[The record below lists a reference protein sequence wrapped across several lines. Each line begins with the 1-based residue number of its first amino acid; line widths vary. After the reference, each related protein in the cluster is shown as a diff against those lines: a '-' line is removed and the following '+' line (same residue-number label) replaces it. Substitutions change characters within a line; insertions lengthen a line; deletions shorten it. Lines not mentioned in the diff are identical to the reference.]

1 MCKELPVISRLL
13 SEVFRVR
20 FRGNAGILEE
30 ERLVRHEHEREWSH
44 GTQSTVLP
52 PRLSPLKSTGKG
64 GRDYGFPLGK
74 AEPRELPRGLLVAS
88 WRWWWG
94 SSAAP
99 SACPLRQ
106 VCAKA
111 WGPGGNSDEDIP
123 SAALELVV
131 RSRAGME
138 VCLCLRPCPHW
149 ISEKRPRQHRATTH
163 RSQLS
168 GPSPGGAV
176 CFCLTLSHH

>member
-1 MCKELPVISRLL
+1 MCKELSVISRLL

-52 PRLSPLKSTGKG
+52 PGLSPLKSTGKG
-64 GRDYGFPLGK
+64 GSDYGFPLGK

-111 WGPGGNSDEDIP
+111 WGG
-123 SAALELVV
+123 LEGTQMKTFPPL
-131 RSRAGME
+131 
-138 VCLCLRPCPHW
+138 
-149 ISEKRPRQHRATTH
+149 
-163 RSQLS
+163 LS
-168 GPSPGGAV
+168 S
-176 CFCLTLSHH
+176 